1 MNANPLRSV
10 YRTGSSVLSE
20 LYARNRV
27 LCLVAVAN
35 LSLAVVFTALMVLD
49 GRTLL
54 GRNVWTKPWKF
65 ATSIA
70 IFTGTMGWILPSL
83 SLSNRVETLATT
95 VIGSAMTIEIVLIST
110 QAARGVASHFN
121 DSTPLNTAV
130 YAIMGIT
137 ITISS
142 LVVAYVL
149 WRVVRNPP
157 NLALAYLWG
166 IGIGMFVFVI
176 ASFEGWL
183 MVSQGG
189 HGVGV
194 ANDAPGLP
202 LVNWSVTGG
211 DLRVA
216 HFIGLHALQVVPLA
230 GYIVSRWEALSTRQ
244 SIVGVGLIGVLYSGI
259 TVVTFIQAI
268 LGHPLIGS
276 VIAPWLSPSL
286 AAGILLIGS
295 VCVMLW
301 LAATWQRSERHI
313 RENSIEL
320 GSELF

>member
-35 LSLAVVFTALMVLD
+35 LSLAVVFTALMALD

-95 VIGSAMTIEIVLIST
+95 VIGGAMTIEIVLIST

-130 YAIMGIT
+130 YAVMGIT

-149 WRVVRNPP
+149 WSVVRDPP
-157 NLALAYLWG
+157 KLAPAYLWG

-194 ANDAPGLP
+194 GNDAPGLP
-202 LVNWSVTGG
+202 LLNWSVTGG

-230 GYIVSRWEALSTRQ
+230 GYILSRWERLSTRD
-244 SIVGVGLIGVLYSGI
+244 SIIVVSVVGALYSGI
-259 TVVTFIQAI
+259 TVATFIQAI
-268 LGHPLIGS
+268 LGHPFVTSLIIS
-276 VIAPWLSPSL
+276 WLSPSL
-286 AAGILLIGS
+286 GAGILLLASICGT
-295 VCVMLW
+295 LW
-301 LAATWQRSERHI
+301 LAATWQRSEQTNETSSTKI
-313 RENSIEL
+313 
-320 GSELF
+320 

>member
-1 MNANPLRSV
+1 MNVTPIRSV
-10 YRTGSSVLSE
+10 YQTGSTVLTE

-27 LCLVAVAN
+27 LCLVAVTN
-35 LSLAVVFTALMVLD
+35 LGLAVVFTALMAFD
-49 GRTLL
+49 SRTLL

-70 IFTGTMGWILPSL
+70 IFTATMGWILPSL
-83 SLSNRVETLATT
+83 SLSNRVETLATR
-95 VIGSAMTIEIVLIST
+95 VIGGSMSIEIMLIST

-121 DSTPLNTAV
+121 DSTPLDTAV
-130 YAIMGIT
+130 YAVMGIT

-149 WRVVRNPP
+149 WRVLRNSPDIAP
-157 NLALAYLWG
+157 AYLWG

-183 MVSQGG
+183 MASQGG
-189 HGVGV
+189 HGVGI

-202 LVNWSVTGG
+202 LINWSITGG

-230 GYIVSRWEALSTRQ
+230 GYMLSRWETLSTRN
-244 SIVGVGLIGVLYSGI
+244 SVIAVNVVGILYSGI

-268 LGHPLIGS
+268 LGHPLVTS
-276 VIAPWLSPSL
+276 VIAPWLPPSL
-286 AAGILLIGS
+286 GAGALLIGS
-295 VCVMLW
+295 VGATLW
-301 LAATWQRSERHI
+301 LASTWYRPERTTSSASV
-313 RENSIEL
+313 E
-320 GSELF
+320 

>member
-1 MNANPLRSV
+1 MNETPIRSV
-10 YRTGSSVLSE
+10 YRSGSSVLSE

-35 LSLAVVFTALMVLD
+35 LSLAVVFTALMALD

-121 DSTPLNTAV
+121 DSTPLNTAI
-130 YAIMGIT
+130 YAVMGIT

-149 WRVVRNPP
+149 WRVVRDPP
-157 NLALAYLWG
+157 TLAPAYLWG

-244 SIVGVGLIGVLYSGI
+244 SIVGVGLISVLYGGI

-295 VCVMLW
+295 VCVILW
-301 LAATWQRSERHI
+301 LAVTWQQAERHN
-313 RENSIEL
+313 RENSSEL

>member
-1 MNANPLRSV
+1 MNTSPFRSV
-10 YRTGSSVLSE
+10 YLTGTTVLTE

-35 LSLAVVFTALMVLD
+35 LSLAVVFTALMALD

-70 IFTGTMGWILPSL
+70 IFTGTIGWLLPSL
-83 SLSNRVETLATT
+83 SLSNRIERWATA
-95 VIGSAMTIEIVLIST
+95 VIRGAMTIEIGLIST

-121 DSTPLNTAV
+121 DSTPLDTAV
-130 YAIMGIT
+130 YAIMGLT

-142 LVVAYVL
+142 LVVAYIL
-149 WRVVRNPP
+149 WRVVRDPP
-157 NLALAYLWG
+157 DLAPTYLWG
-166 IGIGMFVFVI
+166 VGIGMFVFVI

-189 HGVGV
+189 HSVGV
-194 ANDAPGLP
+194 AHDTRGLP
-202 LVNWSVTGG
+202 LLDWSVTGG

-230 GYIVSRWEALSTRQ
+230 GYVVSSWETLSPRGSTITV
-244 SIVGVGLIGVLYSGI
+244 SLVGILYSGI
-259 TVVTFIQAI
+259 TVGTFILAI
-268 LGHPLIGS
+268 LGHPLVAS
-276 VIAPWLSPSL
+276 VIAPWLPPSVI
-286 AAGILLIGS
+286 AGILLIGS
-295 VCVMLW
+295 VGGTLW
-301 LAATWQRSERHI
+301 LAATWQRAEQPNEQLCTEI
-313 RENSIEL
+313 GYEL
-320 GSELF
+320 

>member
-1 MNANPLRSV
+1 MNANPIHSV
-10 YRTGSSVLSE
+10 SRTGSAVLSE
-20 LYARNRV
+20 LYARNQI

-35 LSLAVVFTALMVLD
+35 LSLAVVFTALMALD
-49 GRTLL
+49 GRMLL

-83 SLSNRVETLATT
+83 SLSNQVERLATT
-95 VIGSAMTIEIVLIST
+95 VIGGAMTIEIALIST

-121 DSTPLNTAV
+121 DSTPLDTAV
-130 YAIMGIT
+130 YAVMGIT

-149 WRVVRNPP
+149 WRVVRDPP
-157 NLALAYLWG
+157 NLAPSYLWG

-202 LVNWSVTGG
+202 LINWSITGG

-230 GYIVSRWEALSTRQ
+230 GYILSKWAALSTRN
-244 SIVGVGLIGVLYSGI
+244 SVIAVNVVGILYSGI

-268 LGHPLIGS
+268 LGHPLVTS
-276 VIAPWLSPSL
+276 VITPWLPASL
-286 AAGILLIGS
+286 AAGVLLIGS
-295 VCVMLW
+295 VCGTLW
-301 LAATWQRSERHI
+301 LAATWQRAERTTEQTSTEI
-313 RENSIEL
+313 GYEL
-320 GSELF
+320 

>member
-1 MNANPLRSV
+1 MNATPFRSV
-10 YRTGSSVLSE
+10 YRTGSTVLTE

-35 LSLAVVFTALMVLD
+35 LSLAVAFTALMALD
-49 GRTLL
+49 GRTIL

-70 IFTGTMGWILPSL
+70 VFTGTMGWILPSL
-83 SLSNRVETLATT
+83 SLSNRVERLATT
-95 VIGSAMTIEIVLIST
+95 VIGGAMTIEIALIST

-121 DSTPLNTAV
+121 DTTPLNTAA
-130 YAIMGIT
+130 YAVMGIT

-157 NLALAYLWG
+157 DLEPAYLWG
-166 IGIGMFVFVI
+166 IWIGMFVFVI

-183 MVSQGG
+183 MVSQSG

-202 LVNWSVTGG
+202 LLNWSITGG

-230 GYIVSRWEALSTRQ
+230 GYMLSRWETLTPRESVIAIS
-244 SIVGVGLIGVLYSGI
+244 SVGTLYSGI
-259 TVVTFIQAI
+259 TLVTFIQAI
-268 LGHPLIGS
+268 LGHPLVTS
-276 VIAPWLSPSL
+276 LIAPWLPPSL
-286 AAGILLIGS
+286 AAGTLLVGG
-295 VCVMLW
+295 VCGTVL
-301 LAATWQRSERHI
+301 LAAAWQRAERTNETPSAETGI
-313 RENSIEL
+313 
-320 GSELF
+320 